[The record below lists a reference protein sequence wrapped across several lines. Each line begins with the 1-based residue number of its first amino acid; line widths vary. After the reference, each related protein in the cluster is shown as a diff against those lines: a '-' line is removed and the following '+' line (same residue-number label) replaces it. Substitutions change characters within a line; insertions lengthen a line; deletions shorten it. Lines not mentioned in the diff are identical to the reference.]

1 VYAIAFPKQS
11 LSKKGV
17 MTYQRIQQTE
27 DFSRPWAIVRIL
39 PNARHYT
46 VARFYNR
53 CDAEDHKRVLHRF
66 MPASEFDIVFDNPIS
81 EQDKPEQCH
90 RMPMKT
96 SYRDFLIRSW
106 TPSDREAAAAIIRDV
121 LAEYGL
127 GWEPTG
133 ADRDVLEVEA
143 SYNAVGGEFW
153 VIEQQGQL
161 VGTSAYYPVE
171 RGEKAVE
178 IRKMYLSPAARGK
191 GLGKYLLQE
200 LEKAIANQGFQEIWI
215 ETASVL
221 KEAVKLY
228 ENNGY
233 QPATGVETQRCD
245 RVYVK
250 SIS

>member
-1 VYAIAFPKQS
+1 
-11 LSKKGV
+11 
-17 MTYQRIQQTE
+17 
-27 DFSRPWAIVRIL
+27 
-39 PNARHYT
+39 
-46 VARFYNR
+46 
-53 CDAEDHKRVLHRF
+53 
-66 MPASEFDIVFDNPIS
+66 MPASEFEIVFDCAVS
-81 EQDKPEQCH
+81 EQDRFEQNS
-90 RMPMKT
+90 RVPMKT

-106 TPSDREAAAAIIRDV
+106 TPSDRDAAAAIIRDA

-127 GWEPTG
+127 SWEPTG
-133 ADRDVLEVEA
+133 ADRDVLEVEE

-161 VGTSAYYPVE
+161 VGTGAYYPVE

-191 GLGKYLLQE
+191 GLGKYLLEE
-200 LEKAIANQGFQEIWI
+200 LENAIANRGFHEIWI

-228 ENNGY
+228 ESSGY
-233 QPATGVETQRCD
+233 QAATGVETQRCD

-250 SIS
+250 LIPQPFSL